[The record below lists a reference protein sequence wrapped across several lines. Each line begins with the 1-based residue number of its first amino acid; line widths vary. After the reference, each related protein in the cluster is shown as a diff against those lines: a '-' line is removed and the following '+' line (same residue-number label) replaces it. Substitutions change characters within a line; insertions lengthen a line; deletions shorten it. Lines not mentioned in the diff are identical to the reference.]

1 MSTCFTFFCF
11 PLTFFP
17 FQFFGHYRTY
27 FFFFS
32 LYSFPTCVAFRQS
45 VVANT
50 HDRTSIATLFR
61 ITGEVNFHLMRTVTM
76 TTIYKKKLLVF
87 CCLANPP
94 RQGRG
99 SCTLQKNGGYS
110 ANRDQTLS
118 DAATPYSQFFQT
130 NADVLT
136 AHLLH
141 NSKRKVNRRERLLV
155 GENCKLGGNGERRF
169 GSYFLSSSYFTK
181 ESAKQIKTSTC
192 MFSCRRTRTRVVRG
206 RGW

>member
-76 TTIYKKKLLVF
+76 TTIYKKKTISFLLS
-87 CCLANPP
+87 
-94 RQGRG
+94 R
-99 SCTLQKNGGYS
+99 KS
-110 ANRDQTLS
+110 A
-118 DAATPYSQFFQT
+118 AP
-130 NADVLT
+130 
-136 AHLLH
+136 
-141 NSKRKVNRRERLLV
+141 RERFV
-155 GENCKLGGNGERRF
+155 YTSKERWIQRQQRSNSIGRCHTVLSVLSNQRRCSD
-169 GSYFLSSSYFTK
+169 GSPPTQF
-181 ESAKQIKTSTC
+181 
-192 MFSCRRTRTRVVRG
+192 
-206 RGW
+206 